1 VEIITRADGDV
12 LELEIQGRLDAY
24 WAGHL
29 TSCLEDVIR
38 GGHHRIRLELS
49 KVAYISSAG
58 IGVLVQYYK
67 QLHGLQG
74 ALLISNPSRPVQKVL
89 ELTRLRDLL
98 GGGEPSI
105 ASEPDEKVET
115 GSAAYTLSRLTRH
128 PSMACA
134 VVGEPGRIAGCRFT
148 CEDFRR
154 LRCTPGTVALGIG
167 AFGEEYDVCRDRFG
181 EFFVVAGAAA
191 HMPTDGTNVPDYM
204 LPAEN
209 FVPELAMLYGLVC
222 EGNFA
227 VHARFDTNAERPAV
241 DLSALARDCLD
252 LADGNAAVLVIVAE
266 SAGLLGTALRRSPAH
281 GPRDGA
287 PFSYPE
293 IREWLSFSP
302 ERLFTRSVALVV
314 GVVTRET
321 GGPLGPVVRPLAV
334 PGLAGHFHAGA
345 FSYRPLKKAQ
355 TVLPDSVR
363 ALFEGEVL
371 EGVLHLL
378 TDDRGN
384 APRAESRLLRG
395 ACWISPLTKIATEGN
410 GL

>member
-1 VEIITRADGDV
+1 MEIVTRADGDV

-24 WAGHL
+24 WAAHL
-29 TSCLEDVIR
+29 KSCLEDVIH

-58 IGVLVQYYK
+58 IGVLVHCYK
-67 QLHGLQG
+67 ELHGLQG
-74 ALLISNPSRPVQKVL
+74 ALLISNPSRPVQRIL
-89 ELTRLRDLL
+89 ELSRLGDLL
-98 GGGEPSI
+98 SGGEPST
-105 ASEPDEKVET
+105 AAEPDEKIET
-115 GSAAYTLSRLTRH
+115 GSAEYTLSRLTRH
-128 PSMACA
+128 PSMVCA

-148 CEDFRR
+148 CQDVQQ
-154 LRCTPGTVALGIG
+154 LRCTPRTVALGVG
-167 AFGEEYDVCRDRFG
+167 AFGEEYDACQDRFG
-181 EFFVVAGAAA
+181 EFFAVAGAAA
-191 HMPTDGTNVPDYM
+191 HMPTDSTNVPDYM
-204 LPAEN
+204 LPAKN
-209 FVPELAMLYGLVC
+209 FVPEVAMLYGLVC

-227 VHARFDTNAERPAV
+227 LHARFEADSEQTAV

-252 LADGNAAVLVIVAE
+252 LTDGNSAVLVIVAE
-266 SAGLLGTALRRSPAH
+266 SAGLLGTALRQSPAH

-293 IREWLSFSP
+293 VREWLSFSP

-345 FSYRPLKKAQ
+345 FSYRPLKKTQ
-355 TVLPDSVR
+355 TGLPDSVQ

-378 TDDRGN
+378 TDDRG
-384 APRAESRLLRG
+384 APPAESRLLRG
-395 ACWISPLTKIATEGN
+395 ACWISPVSKIVAEGSRP
-410 GL
+410 